1 MYDEEF
7 SGPSEIGWYT
17 EIMYVKKGIALN
29 RRIYDPLQVDSAT
42 IVGLPTGLVL
52 NTGTGIVSG
61 ILDTEMGESKYE
73 IFDATLTMTRGD
85 KTIESPFQII
95 YLDMSVI
102 TEEFTV
108 EDYGSLIYDSNFI
121 LQAGHIIAHNSLT
134 SFQLIKID
142 RVAQELVAYV

>member
-1 MYDEEF
+1 
-7 SGPSEIGWYT
+7 
-17 EIMYVKKGIALN
+17 
-29 RRIYDPLQVDSAT
+29 
-42 IVGLPTGLVL
+42 VL

-108 EDYGSLIYDSNFI
+108 EDYGSLIYDSNLT
-121 LQAGHIIAHNSLT
+121 LQAGQCDKCT
-134 SFQLIKID
+134 FFQSCPGASNVCVVCEGCAEKGRDLEFCLAPAED
-142 RVAQELVAYV
+142 CP